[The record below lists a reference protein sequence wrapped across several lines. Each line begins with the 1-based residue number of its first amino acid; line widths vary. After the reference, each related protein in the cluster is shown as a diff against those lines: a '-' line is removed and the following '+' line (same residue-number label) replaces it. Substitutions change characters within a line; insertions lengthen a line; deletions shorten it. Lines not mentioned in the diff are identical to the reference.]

1 MIYIIDDKR
10 SRQRDYGWD
19 EEKISSFRETIV
31 TIWNYSDLLLYR
43 NSLLEQG
50 SVVLFHESFLLS
62 TDTQQ
67 NLEIDSIKS
76 ELNKNIHSIYLAYF
90 SGSKNARYV
99 DGHICMLPP
108 EVLYKNLE
116 VFISQ
121 FKTGD
126 IDFKYL
132 AFGKN
137 FNIEENI
144 RKKLL
149 KVIDENI
156 DGEIVN
162 IEKRIFFAE
171 TKKDSIEHP
180 FTTCDIARDW
190 DHFHNDISDIELDVF
205 VNKWLNKKKYDII
218 YIPLC
223 FGNIYSD
230 YLGLRLAMHIR
241 LTLTVNQNSLI
252 CIYGVSSYEDVFNN
266 ECFDVLKLSGI
277 YLIGADNDY
286 LIKSARYEA
295 NCVDIAKE
303 IELINVPIPSNIG
316 DNHSLA
322 NRWAIFRW
330 HNMLK
335 WKFNTP
341 QIPIQD
347 LDKSLYFKYLVS
359 KYGKRNKFKDDHKYS
374 AKIDGIE
381 GKSIAYIDDEYDKG
395 WSALLYQIFEEGS
408 NAKFICFDKFDKK
421 LSKKQL
427 INCIYEFIDNNNAD
441 CYLIDLRLHED
452 DFFEDSNLT
461 GHEIAEYIKQ
471 KNKGN
476 QIVVFTASNKIWNLK
491 KELFKIGAIGYALKE
506 SPESNYTRD
515 ESKQQF
521 IEFSNAIRT
530 ACDLSY
536 LKDLYD
542 KQKQLKKVNPDVSEL
557 DSMIELL
564 SIDGGKKNENI
575 LNCVLLEEIVFIE
588 HYIKGIDKLFLSK
601 TGEGIAE
608 NVDLCKGKT
617 NISKLTGHLF
627 VKREEISVG
636 HPNIVDAFYSP
647 SSVEIPSGWSRVSA
661 SDGSLVLSSLLFYYG
676 LPIENVRNYIN
687 LKLIRN
693 TQVAHN
699 GEKNE
704 IIFLKYK
711 EELILSVEKLVNF
724 YNYVIVPVVLKKSI
738 HNT

>member
-19 EEKISSFRETIV
+19 EVKFSSYGETIV
-31 TIWNYSDLLLYR
+31 AIWNYSDLLLHR

-50 SVVLFHESFLLS
+50 SVVLFHESFLSS
-62 TDTQQ
+62 TNTQK
-67 NLEIDSIKS
+67 NSEIESIKL
-76 ELNKNIHSIYLAYF
+76 ELNNTHSIYLAYF

-108 EVLYKNLE
+108 EVLYENLE

-137 FNIEENI
+137 FKIEEDI
-144 RKKLL
+144 RKKLSMA
-149 KVIDENI
+149 IDENI
-156 DGEIVN
+156 DGEIANV
-162 IEKRIFFAE
+162 EKRILFAE

-180 FTTCDIARDW
+180 FTNCDIARDW
-190 DHFHNDISDIELDVF
+190 DFFHNDISDIELDGF
-205 VNKWLNKKKYDII
+205 VNKWLNTNKYDII

-241 LTLTVNQNSLI
+241 LTLTVNQNSQI
-252 CIYGVSSYEDVFNN
+252 CIYGVSSYEDVFKN

-277 YLIGADNDY
+277 YLIGADNDSI
-286 LIKSARYEA
+286 IKSSRYEA

-303 IELINVPIPSNIG
+303 IELINVSIPSNIG
-316 DNHSLA
+316 DNHGLA
-322 NRWAIFRW
+322 NRWAILRW

-335 WKFNTP
+335 WKYNMP
-341 QIPIQD
+341 QIPDQD
-347 LDKSLYFKYLVS
+347 LDKSLYFKWLVS

-381 GKSIAYIDDEYDKG
+381 GKIIAYIDDEYDKG
-395 WSALLYQIFEEGS
+395 WRALLYQIFEEES
-408 NAKFICFDKFDKK
+408 KAKFLCFDKFDKK

-427 INCIYEFIDNNNAD
+427 INRIYEFVDNNNAN
-441 CYLIDLRLHED
+441 CYVIDLRLHED
-452 DFFEDSNLT
+452 DFSEDSNLT

-542 KQKQLKKVNPDVSEL
+542 KQIQLKKVNQDVSEL
-557 DSMIELL
+557 DTIIELL
-564 SIDGGKKNENI
+564 AIDGGNNNQNI
-575 LNCVLLEEIVFIE
+575 LKSILLSEIVFLE
-588 HYIKGIDKLFLSK
+588 NYINKVDKISLNG
-601 TGEGIAE
+601 TGVGVAK
-608 NVDLCKGKT
+608 NVDLCKDGINYK
-617 NISKLTGHLF
+617 KLTGHIF
-627 VKREEISVG
+627 FKREEITKG
-636 HPNIVDAFYSP
+636 HPNVVDVLYSP
-647 SSVEIPSGWSRVSA
+647 
-661 SDGSLVLSSLLFYYG
+661 D
-676 LPIENVRNYIN
+676 PIEAPSSWGNVSMSDASQTIAALLLYYNLKMEDVKQYIN
-687 LKLIRN
+687 IKLIRN

-704 IIFLKYK
+704 IIYLKYK
-711 EELILSVEKLVNF
+711 NELILSVEKLVNF
-724 YNYVIVPVVLKKSI
+724 YNDVIVPVVLKKCI
-738 HNT
+738 RNA